1 MPIASKS
8 EFEEYLSS
16 LGTAEPAP
24 TKTKAP
30 ERSWGEVGT
39 DAFYSLAGGGASLA
53 KGIIA
58 TAVGNDNEAYDY
70 FDRSS
75 KIAEEGMSAKAKYQ
89 KQQLGQKLETG
100 GVFDAGIYA
109 LQNPT
114 LMGNMLVES
123 LPAMGAGGGIGGVL
137 ARGAAAATATGTLG
151 RIGTAVASGVGEGTI
166 MATDVFDKT
175 GDGAAALQALALG
188 TVTGGLTP
196 SNVLAGVARKG
207 LGEAAET
214 GVETLSTLQRKGA
227 TYAAGRIGT
236 AVGQEAGQEFVQE
249 AGQALIEQGANGGE
263 LDFRKA
269 AAQGVVGAA
278 LGGVMGGGMHPIVGE
293 GSKAAELEAAEKVL
307 AKAPDN
313 PVAQAEVALLRAQR
327 DYVEAAPEARPALKQ
342 AVEVAQAA
350 VTAARM
356 PNSRAAQENLD
367 TARAEAVVD
376 NAGMQG
382 ARVAADAV
390 SAETTQS
397 TLEAKSA
404 DEAIESFAKGQEA
417 HTTLTL
423 DTQAVENTRAGVRQG
438 VGEALAEEIERVRS
452 GKVEPPM
459 ADVTANPDLFPIEE
473 VAAPKVSDQIGLIR
487 DTPGEV
493 GAEAMQQRE
502 ETPLPTINAEAL
514 GAEVQQVAIE
524 NDAFPTITGNN
535 EAASTV
541 QPGSDNQKMVD
552 RVAEAETAMLEAG
565 HMPVVAEVM
574 RSANDERLLRDY
586 DNIETSDSRAAF
598 ASALLEQ
605 RGAPIP
611 AERATARSRLTA
623 ASDELAREIGQAP
636 SRVRESVNRLSQEQA
651 QNILS
656 NPTVH
661 AAPQQHAVV
670 RALAEFRGWQ
680 MEGEQEAP
688 TQEEDTL
695 LSAEQIQELQKEGLV
710 GSQSGRIPMSATT
723 HDAFINNAPD
733 EVTEALLVVERFQ
746 AIEGINIDPLEEAT
760 NTVLEWGLSD
770 EGLESGA
777 REGDMETIAGVRA
790 VLGWV
795 KEEGP
800 SEEEQSKYQDE
811 LALETA
817 PLDINEQIAELD
829 SRAENEDLP
838 DEQRSEARQK
848 ARELRRE
855 RDAQVRSGRES
866 DHTPNPAPRATRS
879 RAPVTRAGVRSVQT
893 SFPIRA
899 EKAKQDGT
907 LLKLGKFFKTLM
919 APRNE
924 GQRVLP
930 RIDTS
935 DLKART
941 RSAVGRGE
949 SIPQDILNQ
958 VRDRYNAKLKEMAER
973 WAAENNVPLGTWV
986 NPIRG
991 ISSRNMG
998 TRAGF
1003 AIYLYGLGRGGR
1015 ENPYAVRPNS
1025 PYTHFSADYSIH
1037 AVALQDAPGSADL
1050 AYRFAAEIANLRGK
1064 GYPADPTL
1072 TTVNPLRRQL
1082 QSLSADTMFGPGVI
1096 NPLTGAGDAGMQ
1108 GVTPQVW
1115 NTISDVEKIGL
1126 NALRSAHSITEN
1138 RPFSATGGNWLEN
1151 LMFDQQGRIVA
1162 YTDPKTPF
1170 GFPRGTVVSDEDLK
1184 AKIED
1189 INPSTGFTTFGQRTQ
1204 GTGGI
1209 GPDTAKLGILI
1220 NTVLSHIEDK
1230 PDATIPRWVSRVARE
1245 TGRDIGGWFFSEAE
1259 QAPDAAGIT
1268 PAEAEGVLRETVG
1281 DTAAKVLLDTGL
1293 VRFVQTPAELAEL
1306 GGVPLTSVSGAVQG
1320 ATLPDGTIV
1329 LVTGNLTEKNAGA
1342 VLQHE
1347 ALHATLKA
1355 LVGEDTYNRLMSR
1368 LDTLLQAGEG
1378 AQWVADARAAVPANT
1393 PVENVLEETAAYAV
1407 EQYAKNP
1414 ESTNPLVR
1422 WARDFMSAI
1431 RTAIIQN
1438 KALPEALR
1446 VWAIQ
1451 NVQPQ
1456 DFARMAIAGL
1466 KRAAQNQGPRPKS
1479 GNLIGLPTNVKVNG
1493 KKLDVGVWEPAVKVA
1508 EDYMASRGMA
1518 YNPPNQYVKVDPERA
1533 TRIAQAYEEMKHEPN
1548 NPEVKAAF
1556 AALAEETIA
1565 QYEAVMA
1572 SGLKVDFMDMSKG
1585 DPYAASPRLAIE
1597 DVRNN
1602 NHMSVF
1608 STRDGYG
1615 SDAEMDVSDNPML
1628 AETKYK
1634 IGGQPALVN
1643 DLFRVVHDY
1652 FGHVKEGVGFRADG
1666 EENAWRAHSAM
1677 FSPLA
1682 QRALTSET
1690 RGQNSWVNYGPHG
1703 EANRRASGADTVY
1716 APQKTGLM
1724 PLWVSEEGRYDSDLR
1739 KSQRDWA
1746 AEIAALME
1754 EHKTASNERRSEIN
1768 DELRSLR
1775 AFQRAADE
1783 LAFEKGFTNEPSNI
1797 RGKAAGVPAQAE
1809 YGVPRE
1815 GAVAVDA
1822 THFSNS
1828 QRNQLSTAAYGT
1840 GAKGEEAGRLSAPEN
1855 ADIRDRTHFYVNEG
1869 SGIRPEAGVGGV
1881 AHNVKL
1887 NNLYDI
1893 KADPLGYR
1901 AFNREN
1907 PSAMERAIVNAGFDG
1922 YYAPD
1927 YANGQGVAVVIGRHT
1942 IPVSPGEGGT
1952 NVVAQFQGDTYAANL
1967 AKSKLPAG
1975 RMTGR
1980 EWLVAIR
1987 NTEFDTPPVRAALQ
2001 AREAQTLYR
2010 DDLPRFNKPDNGNMR
2025 FSIAQEMNHITEP
2038 VAPSPAPL
2046 NELTIRDA
2054 SRRTPM
2060 ERIYEMVRKAIQDK
2074 HVTLRRIQQIAGV
2087 TSEQLEMDTMGAL
2100 DRLGS
2105 KMSSTHKRLVKEPL
2119 AAIETILYRS
2129 YKDGEVAHREMN
2141 TLLKMLHVPEYNRR
2155 ISTVNPAKYDAAGEL
2170 ISGFDEKHPGSGIDT
2185 AEAQA
2190 KSAELLSG
2198 PHGEALAEAVKVYR
2212 EMITNL
2218 QEYAVAQG
2226 LEKQEVIDAWRDPE
2240 TGFSNYTPFHRELD
2254 LEENLGIGT
2263 ARGAQ
2268 GFSLRTGITQ
2278 RAMGSSK
2285 EIFDPLAATLI
2296 LGTRIVSRG
2305 ENAVVARTM
2314 LEFAKNVV
2322 PNFITRG
2329 GNKRPMW
2336 KVDVIPQTRVIK
2348 RTNIYKTQ
2356 NADGTMSPEFYNRE
2370 QARLYADAQQALW
2383 EQRNPGADP
2392 NTSGIIAELIDTADR
2407 VFIQPVPNALNQPN
2421 VMVVPVEGENHIIT
2435 FDENSQ
2441 DAMGIMNALKG
2452 TGTFGGGKS
2461 AKVLNRV
2468 LTPFR
2473 MFSRWTVALATGF
2486 NPMFI
2491 PFNAARDIQA
2501 AMINAKD
2508 GGIPGWTWGDS
2519 RKIGMQ
2525 FLPAAYDINKRLA
2538 EEFEHLHS
2546 NQGRAP
2552 DAPRGSWGW
2561 WMDQAEQA
2569 GGLTGIMEHI
2579 VEPEEARTMIRR
2591 LYGAEVEQRAMGQD
2605 AAVDWLTKAEGAAL
2619 KIGDMFYRFGQ
2630 GETSGTKL
2638 GSWASKQ
2645 LAARVGRYNSAAEA
2659 ATRTIVFKGAF
2670 EKYMAQDGMT
2680 EAEAMKLAANISKNI
2695 STNFNRRGD
2704 ITTFLNQLFPFFNAA
2719 IQGSGRLAEAVFQKH
2734 PVAINRE
2741 TGDKVKVAFTNDAN
2755 GNRIAVNAETKAPID
2770 MSKVTF
2776 DQETTYLTPFGKQ
2789 VIGSLATAGAMQSV
2803 LLLMAGFDD
2812 DEPPQSVKDRA
2823 FIIPLGGKDYM
2834 AIPMPHGFNTL
2845 INFGREMT
2853 DAVAAGAQGE
2863 GMKAAQHIINAT
2875 AGQAAAFNPLGGQ
2888 GNVWLGISPALTDPA
2903 IALYM
2908 NKDVFGR
2915 QIAREDM
2922 NPRDVTPGF
2931 TRSKEGVSWLPQQ
2944 MAKGL
2949 NYLTGGNED
2958 QPGFISPTGDQ
2969 IGYLFGELGGGV
2981 AREGAKLVNAGFHAG
2996 KAAAGVEQEEMPVSK
3011 MPLIGR
3017 IFGTTSDA
3025 PGLRTRAFEISKE
3038 LNSLDNR
3045 YKGLKDRGDKEGA
3058 AAFKAAHPE
3067 LSLADDFNR
3076 FYREDSKARKQRAL
3090 SRGADDI
3097 EKVNRIT
3104 ETQTE
3109 KAKRL
3114 LSKYDALVQ

>member
-1 MPIASKS
+1 MSIYDDPTYAEFLKS
-8 EFEEYLSS
+8 YVPE
-16 LGTAEPAP
+16 APKP

-30 ERSWGEVGT
+30 DRSWGEVGS
-39 DAFYSLAGGGASLA
+39 DAFFSLAGGGASLA

-70 FDRSS
+70 FERSS
-75 KIAEEGMSAKAKYQ
+75 QIAEEGMSAKAKYQ

-100 GVFDAGIYA
+100 GVFDAGLYA
-109 LQNPT
+109 LQNPS
-114 LMGNMLVES
+114 LMGNMVVES

-196 SNVLAGVARKG
+196 GNVLAGVARKG
-207 LGEAAET
+207 LGEAIET

-227 TYAAGRIGT
+227 TYAAGRLGSAI
-236 AVGQEAGQEFVQE
+236 GQEAGQEFVQE

-293 GSKAAELEAAEKVL
+293 GSKQAELEAAEAVL
-307 AKAPDN
+307 AKAPNN

-356 PNSRAAQENLD
+356 PNSRTAQENLD

-376 NAGMQG
+376 SAGMQG

-397 TLEAKSA
+397 TLEAKTA

-423 DTQAVENTRAGVRQG
+423 DTQAVANTRAGVRQG
-438 VGEALAEEIERVRS
+438 VGETLAEEIERVRS
-452 GKVEPPM
+452 GKVEPP
-459 ADVTANPDLFPIEE
+459 AASITANPDLFPIEE
-473 VAAPKVSDQIGLIR
+473 VATPAKVSDQIGLIR

-493 GAEAMQQRE
+493 ADA
-502 ETPLPTINAEAL
+502 TPLPIIDENAL
-514 GAEVQQVAIE
+514 NTEVQQAAIE
-524 NDAFPTITGNN
+524 NDAFPTIN
-535 EAASTV
+535 AADETAPDV
-541 QPGSDNQKMVD
+541 QPGSDNQQVVD
-552 RVAEAETAMLEAG
+552 RVAEAEALMLEAG
-565 HMPVVAEVM
+565 HTPVVAEVM
-574 RSANDERLLRDY
+574 RSANDDRLLRDY
-586 DNIETSDSRAAF
+586 ENIETSDSRAAF

-605 RGAPIP
+605 RGVPVS
-611 AERATARSRLTA
+611 AERAAARSRLTA
-623 ASDELAREIGQAP
+623 ASDELAREIGHAP
-636 SRVRESVNRLSQEQA
+636 SRVRESVNRLTQEQA

-680 MEGEQEAP
+680 MEGEQQAP
-688 TQEEDTL
+688 AQEEGNRLTV
-695 LSAEQIQELQKEGLV
+695 EQIKELKKEGLV

-733 EVTEALLVVERFQ
+733 KVSEALLVVERFQ
-746 AIEGINIDPLEEAT
+746 AIEGVSIEPLNEAT
-760 NTVLEWGLSD
+760 ATVLEWGLSD
-770 EGLESGA
+770 EGLESGV

-795 KEEGP
+795 KEEGL
-800 SEEEQSKYQDE
+800 SEEEMSKLQDE

-893 SFPIRA
+893 SFQIRA

-1003 AIYLYGLGRGGR
+1003 AIDLYGLGRGGR

-1037 AVALQDAPGSADL
+1037 AVDLQDAPGSADL

-1220 NTVLSHIEDK
+1220 NTVLNHIEDK
-1230 PDATIPRWVSRVARE
+1230 PEATIPRWVSRVARE

-1259 QAPDAAGIT
+1259 QAPAAAGIT

-1293 VRFVQTPAELAEL
+1293 VRFVETPAELADL

-1355 LVGEDTYNRLMSR
+1355 LVGEDTYDRLMAR

-1393 PVENVLEETAAYAV
+1393 PAENVTEEVAAYAV

-1466 KRAAQNQGPRPKS
+1466 KKQANAAG
-1479 GNLIGLPTNVKVNG
+1479 
-1493 KKLDVGVWEPAVKVA
+1493 
-1508 EDYMASRGMA
+1508 
-1518 YNPPNQYVKVDPERA
+1518 
-1533 TRIAQAYEEMKHEPN
+1533 
-1548 NPEVKAAF
+1548 
-1556 AALAEETIA
+1556 AL
-1565 QYEAVMA
+1565 
-1572 SGLKVDFMDMSKG
+1572 
-1585 DPYAASPRLAIE
+1585 
-1597 DVRNN
+1597 
-1602 NHMSVF
+1602 
-1608 STRDGYG
+1608 
-1615 SDAEMDVSDNPML
+1615 
-1628 AETKYK
+1628 
-1634 IGGQPALVN
+1634 
-1643 DLFRVVHDY
+1643 
-1652 FGHVKEGVGFRADG
+1652 
-1666 EENAWRAHSAM
+1666 
-1677 FSPLA
+1677 
-1682 QRALTSET
+1682 
-1690 RGQNSWVNYGPHG
+1690 
-1703 EANRRASGADTVY
+1703 RASH
-1716 APQKTGLM
+1716 
-1724 PLWVSEEGRYDSDLR
+1724 
-1739 KSQRDWA
+1739 RDWA

-1754 EHKTASNERRSEIN
+1754 EHKTATNERRSEIN

-1797 RGKAAGVPAQAE
+1797 RGEAAGVPAQAE

-1822 THFSNS
+1822 THFSNA
-1828 QRNQLSTAAYGT
+1828 QRNQLSTSAYGT
-1840 GAKGEEAGRLSAPEN
+1840 GARGEEAGRLSAPEN

-1869 SGIRPEAGVGGV
+1869 GGIRPEAGVGGV

-1901 AFNREN
+1901 AFNRN
-1907 PSAMERAIVNAGFDG
+1907 DVNAMERAIVNAGFDG

-1927 YANGQGVAVVIGRHT
+1927 YANGQGVAVVIGKHT
-1942 IPVSPGEGGT
+1942 IPVSPGEGGV
-1952 NVVAQFQGDTYAANL
+1952 NVAAQFQGDTYAAKL

-1975 RMTGR
+1975 RMSGR
-1980 EWLVAIR
+1980 EWLVAIKG
-1987 NTEFDTPPVRAALQ
+1987 TEFDTPRVRAELE

-2038 VAPSPAPL
+2038 VAPSPAPQ
-2046 NELTIRDA
+2046 NELVINGPDG
-2054 SRRTPM
+2054 RTPM
-2060 ERIYEMVRKAIQDK
+2060 ERVYHTVRKAIQDK
-2074 HVTLRRIQQIAGV
+2074 HVTLRKVQQLAGV
-2087 TSEQLEMDTMGAL
+2087 TAEQLKLDTMGAL

-2119 AAIETILYRS
+2119 AAIETILQKS
-2129 YKDGEVAHREMN
+2129 YKEGTTAHDEMN
-2141 TLLKMLHVPEYNRR
+2141 KLLKMLHVPEYNRR
-2155 ISTVNPAKYDAAGEL
+2155 IATINPARYDENGKL
-2170 ISGFDEKHPGSGIDT
+2170 ISGFDEDNPGSGIKT
-2185 AEAQA
+2185 AEAERE
-2190 KSAELLSG
+2190 SAALLRG
-2198 PHGEALAEAVKVYR
+2198 PHGAALAEAVKVYR
-2212 EMITNL
+2212 DMITNL
-2218 QEYAVAQG
+2218 QQYAVDQG
-2226 LEKQEVIDAWRDPE
+2226 LESQAVIDAWRDPE

-2263 ARGAQ
+2263 AKGAQ

-2314 LEFAKNVV
+2314 YEFAKAVV
-2322 PNFITRG
+2322 PKYVTKSG
-2329 GNKRPMW
+2329 EKKPMW
-2336 KVDVIPQTRVIK
+2336 RVDVAPETRVIK
-2348 RTNIYKTQ
+2348 RTNIYKTR

-2370 QARLYADAQQALW
+2370 QARLHADRQQAEW
-2383 EQRNPGADP
+2383 EKAHPNEDP
-2392 NTSGIIAELIDTADR
+2392 NSSGIIAELVDTAER
-2407 VFIQPVPNALNQPN
+2407 VFIQPVPNVLNQPN
-2421 VMVVPVEGENHIIT
+2421 VMVIPVEGENHYIT
-2435 FDENSQ
+2435 FDENSK
-2441 DAMGIMNALKG
+2441 DAMDIMHALKG
-2452 TGTFGGGKS
+2452 TGTFGGGRS

-2501 AMINAKD
+2501 AMLNAKD
-2508 GGIPGWTWGDS
+2508 GGVPGWTWADS
-2519 RKIGMQ
+2519 RKIGKQ
-2525 FLPAAYDINKRLA
+2525 FLSAAYDINKRLA
-2538 EEFEHLHS
+2538 EEFEYLHS
-2546 NQGRAP
+2546 NTGAAP
-2552 DAPRGSWGW
+2552 EAERGSWGW
-2561 WMDQAEQA
+2561 WMDQAERA

-2591 LYGAEVEQRAMGQD
+2591 LYGAEVEQRAMGQGE
-2605 AAVDWLTKAEGAAL
+2605 AVDWLTKAESAVL
-2619 KIGDMFYRFGQ
+2619 KIGDTFYRFGQ
-2630 GETSGTKL
+2630 GETTGNKF
-2638 GSWASKQ
+2638 GAWASKN

-2659 ATRTIVFKGAF
+2659 ATRTIVFKEAF

-2680 EAEAMKLAANISKNI
+2680 ESEALQLAANISKNI

-2734 PVAINRE
+2734 PVAVTVEDGKR
-2741 TGDKVKVAFTNDAN
+2741 KSVKVAFTNDAN

-2789 VIGSLATAGAMQSV
+2789 VITSLATVGAMQSA
-2803 LLLMAGFDD
+2803 LLLAAGFDD

-2823 FIIPLGGKDYM
+2823 FIVPLGGKDYI

-2845 INFGREMT
+2845 VNFGREMT
-2853 DAVAAGAQGE
+2853 DAVVAGMDGK
-2863 GMKAAQHIINAT
+2863 GMKALEHIGNAT
-2875 AGQAAAFNPLGGQ
+2875 IGQAAAFNPLGGQ

-2931 TRSKEGVSWLPQQ
+2931 TRSKEGVDSRAQFI
-2944 MAKGL
+2944 AKGL

-2958 QPGFISPTGDQ
+2958 QPGFVSPTGDQ
-2969 IGYLFGELGGGV
+2969 IAYLFGELTGGV
-2981 AREGAKLVNAGFHAG
+2981 GRETGKLYRVAEYGAKAVAGMP
-2996 KAAAGVEQEEMPVSK
+2996 QEEMPITKV
-3011 MPLIGR
+3011 PLIGR
-3017 IFGTTSDA
+3017 VFGTTSDA

-3045 YKGLKDRGDKEGA
+3045 YKGLKERGDKEGA
-3058 AAFKAAHPE
+3058 AAFKAEHPE

-3090 SRGADDI
+3090 SRDKSDI

-3104 ETQTE
+3104 ESQTE
-3109 KAKRL
+3109 KARKL
-3114 LSKYDALVQ
+3114 LDKYDALVE